1 MESSGERNRWKRGK
15 KVEGLSKEV
24 IMTRTVAIKLRKEKL
39 TCMGAIGDL
48 KDLSKL

>member
-1 MESSGERNRWKRGK
+1 MEKRK

-39 TCMGAIGDL
+39 TCMGAIGDM
-48 KDLSKL
+48 KGLSKL